1 MKCNV
6 CACNIRQ
13 TTYELHY
20 IGTVCSKCFRMSKKK
35 YCELVEIISILKVK
49 YIFDEIFKKAL
60 NKKTSEQSLID

>member
-13 TTYELHY
+13 TNYELHY
-20 IGTVCSKCFRMSKKK
+20 LGTVCSKCFRMSKKN

-49 YIFDEIFKKAL
+49 YIFDEILIDLIFQCVQFT
-60 NKKTSEQSLID
+60 NKK

>member
-13 TTYELHY
+13 TNYELHY
-20 IGTVCSKCFRMSKKK
+20 IGTVCSKCFRMSKQK

-49 YIFDEIFKKAL
+49 YIFDEIFKKSFS
-60 NKKTSEQSLID
+60 KSV